1 MPAKKQISKENILE
15 AAIDII
21 RQNGVNALNARNIAE
36 KLKCSTQPIYL
47 SFSGMDEL
55 KISVFQEAIKIYQK
69 FISEEMSRSEYP
81 PYKSYGMSYVHFAK
95 KEKELF
101 QFLFM
106 CDRSKEKDREFNEM
120 LFLLMDNN
128 KMDYKTASKIHMEMW
143 LFGHGIAT
151 MLATSY
157 INLDDETISNY
168 MSDVYQ
174 GVRYLYNTKQEE
186 IQNYENINSKWIN
199 CPVCGNKTNNKLRK
213 DTVLKN
219 FPIFCP
225 KCKNESLIDASNL
238 FIKIK

>member
-1 MPAKKQISKENILE
+1 
-15 AAIDII
+15 
-21 RQNGVNALNARNIAE
+21 
-36 KLKCSTQPIYL
+36 
-47 SFSGMDEL
+47 
-55 KISVFQEAIKIYQK
+55 
-69 FISEEMSRSEYP
+69 
-81 PYKSYGMSYVHFAK
+81 
-95 KEKELF
+95 
-101 QFLFM
+101 
-106 CDRSKEKDREFNEM
+106 
-120 LFLLMDNN
+120 
-128 KMDYKTASKIHMEMW
+128 
-143 LFGHGIAT
+143 

-174 GVRYLYNTKQEE
+174 GVRYLYDTKQEE

-219 FPIFCP
+219 FHIFCP